1 MNKGHLN
8 KNIQHGNWPKVE
20 EILRSSLDEE
30 SERLKNLDLF
40 GLFDANYRRTHL
52 IDLHDSMWR
61 LALFFGRVKEAR
73 LYLNDLIDHLIV
85 YKRIAKLETL
95 KSEAVVL
102 LSKKDF
108 KKFDVIE
115 IFKGLKASSSEEEC
129 ALISLHPEKWKHVR
143 EAFKNYL
150 LIDSEWSVFT
160 WKMLYE
166 FLIRYHFD
174 AEIIQLIAEKNYSDK
189 AKNYLK
195 WNEVFLKLYTKYKI
209 DKTALTAVSETFA
222 STEVKIDFAQLALE
236 IIESGQE
243 ERKQL
248 EAKVIGQLK
257 YSADDYKISD
267 VKEMIIAFTFL
278 GMSEVV
284 EFLCDS
290 ILEKIDQAKERI
302 SLFYVMSHS
311 LLTCSKYYKA
321 IDLARDVIK
330 SEALLREEKV
340 AFKYIIAEAHYQLRN
355 LKQAYVEF
363 EEILLIDSK
372 HRLTKERLRS
382 IEEGK

>member
-1 MNKGHLN
+1 MNESNLN
-8 KNIQHGNWPKVE
+8 KNIQHGNWQKVE

-40 GLFDANYRRTHL
+40 GLFDANYRTTHL
-52 IDLHDSMWR
+52 IDLHDMMWR

-73 LYLNDLIDHLIV
+73 LYLNDLIDHLII
-85 YKRIAKLETL
+85 YKRVAKLETL
-95 KSEAVVL
+95 KTESVVL

-108 KKFDVIE
+108 KKFDVID
-115 IFKGLKASSSEEEC
+115 IFKGVKAASSEDEC
-129 ALISLHPEKWKHVR
+129 TLISLHPEKWKHVK

-150 LIDSEWSVFT
+150 LIDSHWNVIT

-174 AEIIQLIAEKNYSDK
+174 AEIIQLIAEKNYTDK
-189 AKNYLK
+189 TKNYLK
-195 WNEVFLKLYTKYKI
+195 WNEGFLKLYTKYKI
-209 DKTALTAVSETFA
+209 DKTALTTTSETFT
-222 STEVKIDFAQLALE
+222 STEVKIDFDQLALE

-248 EAKVIGQLK
+248 EAKVIRQLK
-257 YSADDYKISD
+257 YSADDYSISD

-290 ILEKIDQAKERI
+290 ILDKTDEAKERI

-340 AFKYIIAEAHYQLRN
+340 AFKYIVAEAHYQLRN
-355 LKQAYVEF
+355 LKQAYAEF

-372 HRLTKERLRS
+372 HRLTKERLKS